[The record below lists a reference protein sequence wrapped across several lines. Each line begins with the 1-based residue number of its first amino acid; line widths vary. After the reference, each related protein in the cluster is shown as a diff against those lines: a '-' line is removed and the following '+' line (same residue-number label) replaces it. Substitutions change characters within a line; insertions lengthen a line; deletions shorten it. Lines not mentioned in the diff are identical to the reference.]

1 MAEGAAILEDFAFEV
16 DAFATL
22 GTDDAGAFE
31 AGKIFWADF
40 DFDPLLV
47 EENVVGKLGVGF
59 LLALFFVEFGKEFAG
74 GLLGRFFGGDANG
87 ASGLQIAEGG
97 GDFAPVAEFK
107 GAFAEAAIG
116 DEGECIGNAAVDFG
130 EGDNAFAFGDG
141 IGDAELAKAVE
152 GQADAEDL
160 SGAEMAV
167 GDGGEFEIF
176 GKGFHGDWIR
186 MRGLR

>member
-1 MAEGAAILEDFAFEV
+1 MVSWKVGSAQPGMAVLQEGDSRGNWLEGGVVAGGGGGAGLAEGAAILEDFAFEV

-59 LLALFFVEFGKEFAG
+59 LLAVFFVEFGKEFAG

-97 GDFAPVAEFK
+97 GDFAPVAEFE

-116 DEGECIGNAAVDFG
+116 DEGDCVGNAAVDFG
-130 EGDNAFAFGDG
+130 EGDNAFAFG
-141 IGDAELAKAVE
+141 
-152 GQADAEDL
+152 
-160 SGAEMAV
+160 
-167 GDGGEFEIF
+167 
-176 GKGFHGDWIR
+176 
-186 MRGLR
+186 